1 MCQCNEI
8 NIFKRTNCNGVRIS
22 NECSGQADS
31 MHYTVEK
38 GILYMIDDFLS
49 VHANALKLRSQR
61 THILASNIANSDTP
75 NYKARDLAFAEVL
88 RDVSGPGNTQKQQL
102 PLSSDGLDLTHHRH
116 LQIRQIGHAAQVLY
130 RQPQG
135 ASLDGNTVDKDQ
147 EQARF
152 AENTIRYQASIE
164 FIKSR
169 VSGLIKALRSE

>member
-1 MCQCNEI
+1 
-8 NIFKRTNCNGVRIS
+8 
-22 NECSGQADS
+22 
-31 MHYTVEK
+31 
-38 GILYMIDDFLS
+38 MIDDFLS
-49 VHANALKLRSQR
+49 VHANALKMRSQR

-88 RDVSGPGNTQKQQL
+88 RDVDGSGNAQKQQL
-102 PLSSDGLDLTHHRH
+102 PLTSSGLNMTHHRH
-116 LQIRQIGHAAQVLY
+116 LTIRQTGQDAQVLY

-152 AENTIRYQASIE
+152 AENTIRYQASLE

-169 VSGLIKALRSE
+169 VNGLIKALRSE